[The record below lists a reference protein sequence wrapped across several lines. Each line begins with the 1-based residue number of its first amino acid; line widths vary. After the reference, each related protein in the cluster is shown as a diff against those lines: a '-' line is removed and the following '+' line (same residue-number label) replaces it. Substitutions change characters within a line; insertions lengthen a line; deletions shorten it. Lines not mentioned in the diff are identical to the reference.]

1 MGRAY
6 GSTRIRFLFWERF
19 EEGSM
24 YLKSKMRL
32 LGVSALVGAGLVAA
46 GPSEAYTINLGG
58 ISVQMDTTMSAGV
71 QVRVEDRDTQYLPS
85 VSGGNQDTRVLT
97 NALDP
102 TADGGTV
109 GNPSDVCT
117 ALNSMCMPT
126 ANTPTSANYDGS
138 INGDDGR
145 LNFDNG
151 DLTSGAIKFVSEFS
165 ADLSPNVRA
174 FARVSGFYDAV
185 LSDDGSYER
194 SKPFGDDVEEEHH
207 MDIRLLDAF
216 VSYDTEIANMPVML
230 RAGKQVINWGESTFF
245 LGGNSVFNP
254 IDVPAIRKPGAEI
267 KEALIPVE
275 ALYASVS
282 LPYDLSVE
290 AYVGGWDR
298 YKIDNGGTP
307 FAGSDAAFT
316 GSSANQ
322 AASFIGGGNF
332 GGSGKFNYDYAGMGG
347 VTSIIGAV
355 AAANPLPGVSLTLT
369 PAHDFRHDL
378 SRDTSGLTPEEQ
390 RWAYDDPYIIKRI
403 SDTEPDD
410 FDNYGL
416 AVRWYSEALGS
427 TEFAAYYQNYD
438 SRIPRFGINSLA
450 PEAGLSVVGGVSTD
464 ATNRGTS
471 IAGCNAGNALWAS
484 SRYNDTAFVLD
495 DTTDKQGVHRAAND
509 SNTSLYAALTDVS
522 VGGDYTTTAG
532 SLARLGEVNCRSVMA
547 TNQVNSAFLT
557 GAMAAA
563 TSFKMELYAEY
574 PEEREV
580 YGISAATTLAGW
592 GVQGEITYRPN
603 ADFQI
608 DTDTVVI
615 GAVAAGCAFELN
627 YGPAFAPVF
636 GAYSTYGAASGIGC
650 TGSDQRLKG
659 YDEMELYNFD
669 IGTTAVYTSSNP
681 VVTALGAN
689 SAVLLTEF
697 AGSYVTDFET
707 RTLQTSSGPV
717 TVETTENGYVLPST
731 CTSGGDVPLSG
742 LFGLDPRGE
751 TECRPTQGQVS
762 GLLLAGLT
770 YNNVMG
776 SAWTLSPRLIHRQG
790 LRGRGV
796 GGVQG
801 VGSTAL
807 SVEGSYQET
816 RIGLSYVDYFGPEN
830 RTKNGDKD
838 SVSLT
843 ISQPF

>member
-1 MGRAY
+1 
-6 GSTRIRFLFWERF
+6 
-19 EEGSM
+19 M

-58 ISVQMDTTMSAGV
+58 IEVQMDTTMSAGI

-85 VSGGNQDTRVLT
+85 VSGGPQDTRPLSDPL
-97 NALDP
+97 AP
-102 TADGGTV
+102 TAVGGTV
-109 GNPSDVCT
+109 GNPSDHCKTV
-117 ALNSMCMPT
+117 NSFCMPT
-126 ANTPTSANYDGS
+126 ANTRTSANYDGS

-165 ADLSPNVRA
+165 ADLSPNIRA

-216 VSYDTEIANMPVML
+216 VSYDAEIANMPVML

-307 FAGSDAAFT
+307 FAGSDAAFP

-332 GGSGKFNYDYAGMGG
+332 GGTAKFNYDYEASGG
-347 VTSIIGAV
+347 LTAILGAV
-355 AAANPLPGVSLTLT
+355 AAANPIEGVSETLT
-369 PAHDFRHDL
+369 PAHSFTHDL

-403 SDTEPDD
+403 SDTEPDE

-438 SRIPRFGINSLA
+438 SRIPRFGIHSLA
-450 PEAGLSVVGGVSTD
+450 PRAGISTVGGVSTD

-471 IAGCNAGNALWAS
+471 IAGCGAASAGLTAAGAPGGLTWATSPYNAVP
-484 SRYNDTAFVLD
+484 YVLD
-495 DTTDKQGVHRAAND
+495 DDNDPQKIHRTANLAG
-509 SNTSLYAALTDVS
+509 SALNTALTDAAL
-522 VGGDYTTTAG
+522 GGAYISTADT
-532 SLARLGEVNCRSVMA
+532 LARLGEVNCRSVLA
-547 TNQVNSAFLT
+547 TNQFDTNGPTAGGGAFLT
-557 GAMAAA
+557 GAMAAV
-563 TSFKMELYAEY
+563 TSFEMELYAEY

-592 GVQGEITYRPN
+592 GVQGEVTYRPN

-615 GAVAAGCAFELN
+615 GAVVAGCAFELN
-627 YGPAFAPVF
+627 YGPALAPVF
-636 GAYSTYGAASGIGC
+636 GAYSTYAAASGIGC
-650 TGSDQRLKG
+650 TGQDQRLKG
-659 YDEMELYNFD
+659 WDEMELYNFD
-669 IGTTAVYTSSNP
+669 IGTTAVYTSSHP
-681 VVTALGAN
+681 LISALGAN
-689 SAVLLTEF
+689 SGVLLTEF
-697 AGSYVTDFET
+697 AGAYVTDFET
-707 RTLQTSSGPV
+707 RTIQTSGGPV
-717 TVETTENGYVLPST
+717 TVETSENGYVLPST

-751 TECRPTQGQVS
+751 TDCRPTQGQVS

-801 VGSTAL
+801 VGSTSL
-807 SVEGSYQET
+807 SVEASYQET

-830 RTKNGDKD
+830 RSKNGDKD
-838 SVSLT
+838 SVALT